1 MELCAVATFRGE
13 RRGQKR
19 QRRRVRDTVG
29 VGWGGAVGKAA
40 KRCGSFPQRPTAQT
54 KAPDLRVSPEALLPL
69 FRMEQTEV
77 GINAG
82 ESRS

>member
-29 VGWGGAVGKAA
+29 VGWGGVQWARQPRDVGVSLSGPLLKL
-40 KRCGSFPQRPTAQT
+40 RPQT
-54 KAPDLRVSPEALLPL
+54 
-69 FRMEQTEV
+69 
-77 GINAG
+77 
-82 ESRS
+82 